1 MKHGRRKSKS
11 NSTDQLIGEQET
23 VTVKKEV
30 IEEEEVEKE
39 ETDDYYIEP
48 YAKRPRYIMDDLD
61 DVNDEDLDDGMDIKV
76 IDEIVDES
84 EEEDEDDTL
93 EMFDSIVNDIQV
105 KPSTTTVLNQRTAP
119 TIDSSAL
126 TLSASLTFAIEKIDF
141 HKTTQE
147 TATSPIAN
155 ISDGDHIEE
164 PETNTGTNPE
174 TNPEINPETNPE
186 TNPAS
191 CEEDELSLN
200 LQDMDDDDHEENDVQ
215 MEEDLE
221 NQTENKLLSLTKSLV
236 FVPKSPPIT
245 IIDKVAGIKSSGTTV
260 DAEEHL
266 FY

>member
-39 ETDDYYIEP
+39 ETDDYYMESN
-48 YAKRPRYIMDDLD
+48 AKRPRYIMDDLD

-76 IDEIVDES
+76 IDEIVEES

-141 HKTTQE
+141 HKTTEE
-147 TATSPIAN
+147 TVTSPIAN

-174 TNPEINPETNPE
+174 TNP
-186 TNPAS
+186 AS

-200 LQDMDDDDHEENDVQ
+200 LEDMDDDDNEESDVQ
-215 MEEDLE
+215 
-221 NQTENKLLSLTKSLV
+221 TE
-236 FVPKSPPIT
+236 
-245 IIDKVAGIKSSGTTV
+245 
-260 DAEEHL
+260 
-266 FY
+266 